1 MTIIWIPTSDL
12 TMISPDRYAL
22 IAILLLFTVGAAVF
36 DWRAKRLPNWLTVSM
51 AVTGLLFHVTVGAV
65 MGGLAGAGLGLLH
78 ALGGF
83 AIGFGLLFILW
94 VIGAGGGG
102 DVKYTAALGTWL
114 GPGPIFYVIVVAV
127 CLVAVM
133 SGAVMLWEVM
143 RLGYSKS
150 RKRYIEQKKVRK
162 EAQSETARQEAMVRR
177 RLMPWAVPAALA
189 TWIVLAWQVFV
200 AFKSQGG

>member
-1 MTIIWIPTSDL
+1 MTS
-12 TMISPDRYAL
+12 DRYAL
-22 IAILLLFTVGAAVF
+22 FAILLLFTVGAAIF

-51 AVTGLLFHVTVGAV
+51 AVSGLLFHLCVGAV
-65 MGGLAGAGLGLLH
+65 MGGVSGAGWGLLN

-83 AIGFGLLFILW
+83 GVGFGLLFVLW

-114 GPGPIFYVIVVAV
+114 GPGPTFYVIAVAV

-133 SGAVMLWEVM
+133 SAVVMLSEVA
-143 RLGYSKS
+143 RLGFGKSKQ
-150 RKRYIEQKKVRK
+150 RYLEKKNVRK
-162 EAQSETARQEAMVRR
+162 ESQSEQARQEAMVRR

-200 AFKSQGG
+200 AFKSQAG